1 MSKKPVISATERRLE
16 EATRWFVILQ
26 QPDLSVRALNAWKR
40 WESKPENRQVFDE
53 LERLWV
59 ALDEIDPPAMPSHPA
74 ILEDDYDGSESV
86 ARWRARRL
94 KVAPLKAAESPLARA
109 EVASPNA
116 GPHRVWYYFAAAATL
131 FVSIAA
137 GLLFLVQDRLR
148 GAQPE
153 SELEVFETS
162 VGEHRDVKLSDGS
175 TIQLGARSSLSLTMS
190 ERYRTVVLN
199 SGEAAFSVAH
209 DTRRPF
215 NVMVGNGMI
224 TAVGTAFNVR
234 RRDDDQV
241 IVTVTEGVVQ
251 VTPNVVDSKSESPS
265 LGATPASLRH
275 QRLERGQQ
283 VSYGEDGRLTSI
295 RAVDDNAVTWHDGR
309 LHYRQ
314 EPLRNI
320 VPDINRYS
328 HKPIVLG
335 DRAAGDLLFTGT
347 VFERDIDEW
356 IANLGSIY
364 PFLEVTQTDANNVLI
379 RTKPLTTT
387 NK

>member
-1 MSKKPVISATERRLE
+1 MSKKSVISPTERRLE

-40 WESKPENRQVFDE
+40 WESVPENRQVFDE

-86 ARWRARRL
+86 ARWRARRQL
-94 KVAPLKAAESPLARA
+94 KVTKSVSSRA
-109 EVASPNA
+109 EVASPDT
-116 GPHRVWYYFAAAATL
+116 GSHRVWFYFAAAATL
-131 FVSIAA
+131 VVSIAA
-137 GLLFLVQDRLR
+137 GFLLLRHDRLQ
-148 GAQPE
+148 GMQ
-153 SELEVFETS
+153 SELEVFETA
-162 VGEHRDVKLSDGS
+162 VGEHRDVKLGDGS
-175 TIQLGARSSLSLTMS
+175 TIQLGARSSLSVTMS

-209 DTRRPF
+209 DTARPF
-215 NVMVGNGMI
+215 NVMAGNGMI

-241 IVTVTEGVVQ
+241 VVTVTEGVVQ
-251 VTPNVVDSKSESPS
+251 VTPNVVDPKGELPA
-265 LGATPASLRH
+265 LGASSASPRH

-283 VSYGEDGRLTSI
+283 ISYGEDGKLSRMQT
-295 RAVDDNAVTWHDGR
+295 VDDNAVTWHDGR

-328 HKPIVLG
+328 RKPIVLG

-356 IANLGSIY
+356 IDNLGSIY
-364 PFLEVTQTDANNVLI
+364 PLLEVTQTDANNVLI

>member
-1 MSKKPVISATERRLE
+1 MSKKAVISPTERRLE

-40 WESKPENRQVFDE
+40 WESVPENRQVFDE

-59 ALDEIDPPAMPSHPA
+59 ALDEIEPPAMPSHPA

-86 ARWRARRL
+86 ARWRARRQL
-94 KVAPLKAAESPLARA
+94 KVTQSVPARA
-109 EVASPNA
+109 EVASPDA
-116 GPHRVWYYFAAAATL
+116 GSHRVWYYFAAAATL

-137 GLLFLVQDRLR
+137 GFLLLRHDRLQ
-148 GAQPE
+148 GVQ
-153 SELEVFETS
+153 SDLQVFETA
-162 VGEHRDVKLSDGS
+162 VGEHRDVKLGDGS
-175 TIQLGARSSLSLTMS
+175 TIQLGARSSLSVTMS

-209 DTRRPF
+209 DTARPF
-215 NVMVGNGMI
+215 NVMAGNGMI

-241 IVTVTEGVVQ
+241 VVTVTEGVVQ
-251 VTPNVVDSKSESPS
+251 VTPNVVDPKGELPA
-265 LGATPASLRH
+265 LGASAASPRQ

-283 VSYGEDGRLTSI
+283 ISYGEDGKLSSMQT
-295 RAVDDNAVTWHDGR
+295 VDDNAVTWHDGR

-328 HKPIVLG
+328 RKPIVLG

-356 IANLGSIY
+356 IDNLGSIY
-364 PFLEVTQTDANNVLI
+364 PLLEVTQTDANNVLI

>member
-1 MSKKPVISATERRLE
+1 LE

-26 QPDLSVRALNAWKR
+26 QPDLSVRTLNAWKR
-40 WESKPENRQVFDE
+40 WESVPENRQVFDE

-94 KVAPLKAAESPLARA
+94 KAAPLKVAQLKVVESPPALA

-116 GPHRVWYYFAAAATL
+116 GSHRAWYYFAAAATL

-137 GLLFLVQDRLR
+137 GFLLLGRDRLP
-148 GAQPE
+148 GVQ
-153 SELEVFETS
+153 SELEVFETA
-162 VGEHRDVKLSDGS
+162 VGEHRDVRLSDGS
-175 TIQLGARSSLSLTMS
+175 TIQLGARSSLSVTMS

-209 DTRRPF
+209 DTARPF
-215 NVMVGNGMI
+215 NVMAGNGMI

-234 RRDDDQV
+234 RREDDQV
-241 IVTVTEGVVQ
+241 VVTVTEGVVQ
-251 VTPNVVDSKSESPS
+251 VTPNVVEPRSESAAPGPS
-265 LGATPASLRH
+265 PAAPRR

-283 VSYGEDGRLTSI
+283 ISYGEDGRLSSVKT
-295 RAVDDNAVTWHDGR
+295 VDDNAVTWHDGR

-328 HKPIVLG
+328 RKPIVLG
-335 DRAAGDLLFTGT
+335 DRAAGELLFTGT

-356 IANLGSIY
+356 IANLDSIY
-364 PFLEVTQTDANNVLI
+364 PLLEVTQTDANNVLI
-379 RTKPLTTT
+379 RTKPLTT

>member
-26 QPDLSVRALNAWKR
+26 QPDLSVRTLNAWKR
-40 WESKPENRQVFDE
+40 WESVPENRQVFDE

-94 KVAPLKAAESPLARA
+94 KAAPLKVVESPPARA
-109 EVASPNA
+109 EVASANA
-116 GPHRVWYYFAAAATL
+116 SSHRAWYYFAAAATL

-137 GLLFLVQDRLR
+137 GFLLLGRDRLQD
-148 GAQPE
+148 AH
-153 SELEVFETS
+153 SELEVFETA
-162 VGEHRDVKLSDGS
+162 VGEHRDVGLSDGS
-175 TIQLGARSSLSLTMS
+175 TIQLGARSSLSVTMS

-209 DTRRPF
+209 DTARPF
-215 NVMVGNGMI
+215 NVMAGNGMI

-234 RRDDDQV
+234 RREDDQV
-241 IVTVTEGVVQ
+241 VVTVTEGVVQ
-251 VTPNVVDSKSESPS
+251 VTPNVVDPRSESSSQEPS
-265 LGATPASLRH
+265 TASLRR
-275 QRLERGQQ
+275 QRLARGQQ
-283 VSYGEDGRLTSI
+283 ISYGEDGRLSSVKT
-295 RAVDDNAVTWHDGR
+295 VDDNAVTWHDGR

-328 HKPIVLG
+328 RKPIVLG
-335 DRAAGDLLFTGT
+335 DRAAGELLFTGT

-364 PFLEVTQTDANNVLI
+364 PLLEVTQTDADNVLI
-379 RTKPLTTT
+379 RTKPLTT